1 MNGEP
6 KSLSPAYI
14 ALGVGVVLTACSAIF
29 VKIAMLPG
37 TTTAFYRVLPTKRAP
52 LGVE

>member
-6 KSLSPAYI
+6 KSLAPAYI

-29 VKIAMLPG
+29 VKIAMLQKG
-37 TTTAFYRVLPTKRAP
+37 STKSCHRP
-52 LGVE
+52 VRGDT